1 MLPRPT
7 AAPAPPPAR
16 LPAVR
21 PGAEPALAVFDVEGT
36 IADLTVVQH
45 YLFFLLDARGAAA
58 LAADDRAH
66 RDARARLAPP
76 RPVRTGS
83 TSSAASTAATRGW
96 SSEFVAATARRA
108 LHEITL
114 PRCFPRGLRRVREH
128 VDAGHRVV
136 LITGALDEVVRPL
149 AELLEVELRAA
160 HLRTQDGV
168 FDGDLADT
176 PPSAEARGA
185 LITRLAAETGARPAA
200 CYAYADS
207 ISDLSM
213 LDAVGNPV
221 PVNPDLRLLSVARR
235 RGWPVQSWRVGDGGG
250 RMPVVLPP
258 RVPPEGRRA
267 VAAGRR

>member
-1 MLPRPT
+1 TST
-7 AAPAPPPAR
+7 AAPAPAR
-16 LPAVR
+16 LPRAR
-21 PGAEPALAVFDVEGT
+21 AGAGPALAVFDVEGT

-45 YLFFLLDARGAAA
+45 YLFFLLDREERRRWPLVIARTA
-58 LAADDRAH
+58 LRVPGWLRLDRVN
-66 RDARARLAPP
+66 RLEFQ
-76 RPVRTGS
+76 RRFY
-83 TSSAASTAATRGW
+83 RGYAGL
-96 SSEFVAATARRA
+96 EREVVAETARRA

-114 PRCFPRGLRRVREH
+114 PRCFPRAMRRVREH

-136 LITGALDEVVRPL
+136 LVTGALEEVVRPL

-160 HLRTQDGV
+160 HLRTADGV

-185 LITRLAAETGARPAA
+185 LVTGLAAETGARAAA

-213 LDAVGNPV
+213 LEAVGNPV

-235 RGWPVQSWRVGDGGG
+235 RGWPVQSWRMGDGGG
-250 RMPVVLPP
+250 RVPVVLPA
-258 RVPPEGRRA
+258 RMPPERSRR